1 MNVSQHPFLSR
12 FSPQGKARLVEE
24 AQVTSLP
31 AEKILFREEDPADS
45 LCLVLEGT
53 VEIFKSLGP
62 DREEILSRMGP
73 GEFFG
78 EMGVLDEA
86 PRSAG
91 ARAAEDSLIALIPA
105 NVFLYI
111 LREEPSAVA
120 LEVVGRMSQR
130 LRESNVRLIR
140 KLASGSQDTTTQ
152 TGGKR

>member
-1 MNVSQHPFLSR
+1 MKIGQHPFLSQ
-12 FSPQGKARLVEE
+12 FSPKSRLRLEQE
-24 AQVTSLP
+24 AQTV
-31 AEKILFREEDPADS
+31 KIPEGRVLFREDDPADS

-53 VEIFKSLGP
+53 VEIFKTLGP
-62 DREEILSRMGP
+62 DREETLSRIGP

-105 NVFLYI
+105 HVFLI
-111 LREEPSAVA
+111 ALKEEPSSVA

-130 LRESNVRLIR
+130 LREANIRFVRERARRDKDSAI
-140 KLASGSQDTTTQ
+140 
-152 TGGKR
+152 